1 MLVALSSLPPLLT
14 AAAASPAHS
23 DGRLIFSAL
32 LGMAVIIVLITW
44 VRLHPFIALLAGSL
58 VAGITAGLAPTAA
71 VTSFSTGFGATS
83 ASVGTLIAL
92 GAMFGKLLADSGGAD
107 RIVDTLVSRASVQAL
122 PWIMGLV
129 GAIIGLPM
137 FFEVGL
143 VLLVPVIMLVARR
156 SGLPLMRIA
165 VPAIAGL
172 SAMHGFVP
180 PHPGPLA
187 AIAVVHANL
196 GITLGLGVIVAL
208 IGVIIA
214 GPVFSRFVARW
225 VPVEVPALFD
235 TGAGAG
241 VAAGGAGTGA
251 GSVGSG
257 AAGSGAAG
265 SGAAG
270 VDSGRGAVNTPRT
283 SALNVTA
290 HGDQLRQADQA
301 AHPAAVK
308 QPGFW
313 PTLCTILLPAALML
327 LAAIIDIADPGD
339 AASWKTVVDFVGTP
353 LIALGIAVLVAMIVL
368 GRGAG
373 FSLKRTSTV
382 VAGSLAPIAGIFLIV
397 GAGGG
402 FKQVL
407 VDTKISAVISHWAA
421 HSGISVLLL
430 AWMVAVF
437 IRVAT
442 GSATVA
448 TITTAGILEPVTH
461 HMSTPGVSLL
471 VLAIGAG
478 SLFFSHVNDAGF
490 WLFKEYF
497 GLSIGQTIRSWSL
510 LETLLSVVGIL
521 VVLAMSLVIH

>member
-1 MLVALSSLPPLLT
+1 VALSSVPALL
-14 AAAASPAHS
+14 AAAQATASTPS

-44 VRLHPFIALLAGSL
+44 VKLHPFIALLAGAL
-58 VAGITAGLAPTAA
+58 VAGVAAGLAPTAA

-107 RIVDTLVSRASVQAL
+107 RIVDTLVSRASLQAL

-156 SGLPLMRIA
+156 SGLPIMRVA

-187 AIAVVHANL
+187 AIGVVHANL
-196 GITLGLGVIVAL
+196 GITLGLGIVVAL

-225 VPVEVPALFD
+225 VPAEVPALFV
-235 TGAGAG
+235 AGAED
-241 VAAGGAGTGA
+241 T
-251 GSVGSG
+251 
-257 AAGSGAAG
+257 AAGSGSG
-265 SGAAG
+265 SGSGSGDA
-270 VDSGRGAVNTPRT
+270 GRGPINTPRT
-283 SALNVTA
+283 AALNVGA

-308 QPGFW
+308 RPGFW

-327 LAAIIDIADPGD
+327 LAAITDIVDPGD
-339 AASWKTVVDFVGTP
+339 KASWKTVIDFVGTP

-373 FSLKRTSTV
+373 FSLKRTSNV

-407 VDTKISAVISHWAA
+407 VDTKISAVISTWAA

-430 AWMVAVF
+430 AWLVAVF

-461 HMSTPGVSLL
+461 HLSTPGVSLL

-497 GLSIGQTIRSWSL
+497 GLSIGKTIKSWSL

>member
-1 MLVALSSLPPLLT
+1 MALTHASSALLT
-14 AAAASPAHS
+14 AAAAAQHHAS
-23 DGRLIFSAL
+23 DGRLIFAAL

-44 VRLHPFIALLAGSL
+44 LKLHPFISLLIGAL
-58 VAGITAGLAPTAA
+58 VAGMTAGLAPTAA
-71 VTSFSTGFGATS
+71 VTSFSNGFGSTS

-92 GAMFGKLLADSGGAD
+92 GAIFGKLLADSGGAD

-156 SGLPLMRIA
+156 SGLPLMRVA
-165 VPAIAGL
+165 VPTIAGL

-187 AIAVVHANL
+187 AISAVHANL
-196 GITLGLGVIVAL
+196 GVTLGLGVIVAL
-208 IGVIIA
+208 VGVIVA
-214 GPVFSRFVARW
+214 GPLFAGFAARW
-225 VPVEVPALFD
+225 VPADVPALFE
-235 TGAGAG
+235 TGDASTAD
-241 VAAGGAGTGA
+241 A
-251 GSVGSG
+251 
-257 AAGSGAAG
+257 
-265 SGAAG
+265 
-270 VDSGRGAVNTPRT
+270 GRGAVDTPRT
-283 SALNVTA
+283 AAINLGGR
-290 HGDQLRQADQA
+290 GDQLRQADQA
-301 AHPAAVK
+301 AHPSATRR
-308 QPGFW
+308 PGFW
-313 PTLCTILLPAALML
+313 PTLVAILLPAALML
-327 LAAIIDIADPGD
+327 IAAIIDIADANDP
-339 AASWKTVVDFVGTP
+339 AAWKTVVDFIGTP
-353 LIALGIAVLVAMIVL
+353 LIALGIAVIVAMIVL

-373 FSLKRTSTV
+373 FSLKRTSSV
-382 VAGSLAPIAGIFLIV
+382 VTDALPPIAGIILIV

-407 VDTKISAVISHWAA
+407 VDTKISDVISTWAS
-421 HSGISVLLL
+421 HSSISVFVL
-430 AWMVAVF
+430 AWVVAVF

-461 HMSTPGVSLL
+461 HLSTPGVSLL

-497 GLSIGQTIRSWSL
+497 GLSIGQTIKSWSI
-510 LETLLSVVGIL
+510 LETVLSVVGII
-521 VVLAMSLVIH
+521 VVLVLSLFVH